1 VNAQKEAQ
9 GILFRNDKKS
19 NAKHPD
25 YRGSAT
31 LCGVEYW
38 VSGWIK
44 EGQRGKFMSLAFTDK
59 ADQREGASA
68 ARDRDS
74 DIKF

>member
-1 VNAQKEAQ
+1 
-9 GILFRNDKKS
+9 
-19 NAKHPD
+19 
-25 YRGSAT
+25 
-31 LCGVEYW
+31 VEYW